1 MVKRARGDVL
11 ARGDPEQHGCELFV
25 CAHDRAYSFL
35 MQNGVVGGVVA
46 TQVGRRVKAL
56 LNEHGLSIRQASEMT
71 NIPLATLSRKLRGN
85 PINVEDIAVLADA
98 LGMSFTELVGYVSAG
113 IGGVADGKE
122 RES

>member
-1 MVKRARGDVL
+1 MCL
-11 ARGDPEQHGCELFV
+11 MEHGC
-25 CAHDRAYSFL
+25 R
-35 MQNGVVGGVVA
+35 GGAVA

-56 LNEHGLSIRQASEMT
+56 LNERGMSIRQASEMT